1 MSSRIGTA
9 LITGVTGQTG
19 SFLAELL
26 LERGWD
32 VHGVHHDD
40 RARDSGP
47 VLPGVR
53 MHRADLTDFRRVR
66 AIVEA
71 TDPTTVFNLAALSSV
86 ALSWERPVETAMLNG
101 AAAANLLAC
110 VDGLP
115 PIIGGRGFVQA
126 SSAEIFGAP
135 AVAPQDERTPLA
147 PINPYGAS
155 KAYAHALVGAYRS
168 KGLRASS
175 VILYNHESHRRPETF
190 VTRKITAGVAR
201 IARGLQ
207 SEIVLGNLD
216 VRRDWG
222 WAPDYA
228 DALRLVGE
236 GDVADDYVVATGES
250 HSIRDFAVAA
260 FRRAAL
266 ADGVERLRSDPR
278 FFRPADSFEL
288 RGDATKIRDALGWR
302 PTKSFVD
309 VVAAMVDHDL
319 QSEEVLGG
327 VSR

>member
-9 LITGVTGQTG
+9 LVTGVTGQTG

-26 LERGWD
+26 VERGWE
-32 VHGVHHDD
+32 VHGIHHD
-40 RARDSGP
+40 ARVPDGTH
-47 VLPGVR
+47 LPAGVR
-53 MHRADLTDFRRVR
+53 MHRADLTDFARVR
-66 AIVEA
+66 ALVEA
-71 TDPTTVFNLAALSSV
+71 TDPTVVFNLAALSSV

-101 AAAANLLAC
+101 AAVANLIAC
-110 VDGLP
+110 VDDLP
-115 PIIGGRGFVQA
+115 AIAGGRGFVQA
-126 SSAEIFGAP
+126 SSAEVFGAP
-135 AVAPQDERTPLA
+135 AAAPQDECTPVA

-207 SEIVLGNLD
+207 TEIVLGNLD

-236 GDVADDYVVATGES
+236 ADEADDYVVATGES
-250 HSIRDFAVAA
+250 HSIRQFAAAA
-260 FRRAAL
+260 FGRAGL
-266 ADGVERLRSDPR
+266 TDGEQRLRSDPR
-278 FFRPADSFEL
+278 FFRPSDSFEF
-288 RGDATKIRDALGWR
+288 RGDASKIRNALGWR

-319 QSEEVLGG
+319 QSEQVPRTG
-327 VSR
+327 SR